1 MKLTKGNESGNDMN
15 LANSPFFGINNDV
28 AYWGFSQRGESHKQN
43 GYPCQDSCLVRIV
56 QNTPFLIAAM
66 ADGLGSCALSHYGA
80 STAVQSAANF
90 LENNLAQI
98 HGAVEDKY
106 MGELLRAAMRHA
118 YKEVNTL
125 AKKMEQLEY
134 SFQSTL
140 TLTVYDGD
148 TLYIS
153 HVGDDGIVVLTEDG
167 ILELVTSR
175 LKGEEASSVYPLQSG
190 PNYWQVFKIDRRV
203 SAYIMATDGV
213 LDAFVRGTREENRI
227 YYPFIEPALTQQGTD
242 SASIQS
248 IQQFYYQYMAGDE
261 YRRTVTDDL
270 TLIVVTNLSRLP
282 NSKLPV
288 FDKNEWDR
296 KTRVYQKEL
305 DKALYVGSITDS
317 SEQENVPKKQGSQEE
332 KRKTVPSST
341 PADSIQTVS
350 FTNRKQAFSSHIRS
364 ENTKSTFREATTE
377 ADRNKIP
384 VIYPINIR
392 WFLGECWLN
401 LLKKSRQALL
411 FCALIIIFI
420 LIITFFSSR
429 PSCKLQIGVP
439 RCLLLFI
446 KILH

>member
-1 MKLTKGNESGNDMN
+1 MMLINEKESGNNIN
-15 LANSPFFGINNDV
+15 LANAPFFGINNDV
-28 AYWGFSQRGESHKQN
+28 AYWGFSQRGESHKRN
-43 GYPCQDSCLVRIV
+43 GYPCQDSCLVRTV

-80 STAVQSAANF
+80 STAVQSATDF

-98 HGAVEDKY
+98 HGPVEDKY

-175 LKGEEASSVYPLQSG
+175 LKGEEASSVYPLQAG

-242 SASIQS
+242 PASIQN
-248 IQQFYYQYMAGDE
+248 IQQFYYRYMAGDE

-296 KTRVYQKEL
+296 KTRVYQNEL
-305 DKALYVGSITDS
+305 DKALYVGRFTNS
-317 SEQENVPKKQGSQEE
+317 SEQESIPQEQDWQEE
-332 KRKTVPSST
+332 KRKTTSSSK
-341 PADSIQTVS
+341 PADPIQTVS

-364 ENTKSTFREATTE
+364 ENTKSTFRKATTE
-377 ADRNKIP
+377 ADRNIIP
-384 VIYPINIR
+384 VICPINIQ
-392 WFLGECWLN
+392 WLLGECWLN
-401 LLKKSRQALL
+401 LLKKIQKKLL
-411 FCALIIIFI
+411 FCALVIIFI
-420 LIITFFSSR
+420 LIIIFFSSR
-429 PSCKLQIGVP
+429 PSCELQIGVP

-446 KILH
+446 GIIQ